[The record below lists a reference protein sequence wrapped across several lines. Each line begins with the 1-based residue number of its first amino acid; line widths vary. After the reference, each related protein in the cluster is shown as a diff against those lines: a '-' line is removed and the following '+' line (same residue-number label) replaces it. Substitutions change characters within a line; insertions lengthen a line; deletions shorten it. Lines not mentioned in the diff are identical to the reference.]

1 MVSTATSNEGDPSSG
16 GGDAGRGTWCASGIG
31 TGIGADSEANKGA
44 GATGGVARGCGKC
57 ADMGAGAEAVGGDKG
72 RGMVSGEVAA
82 ASGGAGETRSLGAG
96 VEPSLAS
103 PTTNLARSLS
113 SRVRLGRSG
122 VPGEDA
128 DAGGGV
134 CVRGGETRVL
144 RSELS
149 GSPKGSSAPAP
160 LPFESERS
168 CLAAPSTKV
177 RRPENIEERVQP
189 MRALLLRVS
198 YLRVGLTCC
207 SN

>member
-1 MVSTATSNEGDPSSG
+1 
-16 GGDAGRGTWCASGIG
+16 
-31 TGIGADSEANKGA
+31 
-44 GATGGVARGCGKC
+44 
-57 ADMGAGAEAVGGDKG
+57 
-72 RGMVSGEVAA
+72 MVSGEVAA

-122 VPGEDA
+122 VPGVVLEDA

-134 CVRGGETRVL
+134 CVRGGETSVL

-149 GSPKGSSAPAP
+149 GSPKGSSTPAP

-177 RRPENIEERVQP
+177 RRPENIEERVQL
-189 MRALLLRVS
+189 MRAPLLRGP